1 MSVGRV
7 KEAEKEIL
15 KQTHRM
21 SLPKLIQALQKI
33 GSSQHTRQTTP
44 ELKNLKIT
52 GHICKLHALLD
63 QMGILRIG
71 GQLENALIE
80 CNAKHPIILP
90 Y

>member
-1 MSVGRV
+1 V
-7 KEAEKEIL
+7 KEAEKGIL
-15 KQTHRM
+15 NQTHRM
-21 SLPKLIQALQKI
+21 SLPKLIQALQRI
-33 GSSQHTRQTTP
+33 GSSQRQTTP
-44 ELKNLKIT
+44 EQKNLEIT

-80 CNAKHPIILP
+80 CSAKHPITLP